1 MGLIYGDPC
10 PHQSNYSSAC
20 TCPKWPLQAP
30 SLLELPEGTSP
41 LSCRIT
47 ASLSSNSQKRDICL
61 YNLSD
66 PSASSLFC

>member
-1 MGLIYGDPC
+1 IMTFPKALNKEG
-10 PHQSNYSSAC
+10 NYSSAC

-61 YNLSD
+61 YNLSVLAK
-66 PSASSLFC
+66 PHRS